1 KTEPAGTA
9 RSMPSTAATGPK
21 RLVRPSVSMASSGVG
36 DGRFEGTWRHQ
47 SGRDAAV
54 AQEQDVHQWGLQK
67 LARSER
73 TGRRLRRLQDVVH
86 LPRKLDARGDDDLV
100 PVVAHDDRLVRLV

>member
-1 KTEPAGTA
+1 MSSPKIDQEPAVGASSPSSTRMVVVLPEPLGPRKPKTEPAGTA
-9 RSMPSTAATGPK
+9 RSMPSTAATAPK

-36 DGRFEGTWRHQ
+36 DDRFEGTRRHQ

-73 TGRRLRRLQDVVH
+73 T
-86 LPRKLDARGDDDLV
+86 
-100 PVVAHDDRLVRLV
+100 